1 MYVLEL
7 GATKVVDPETDYS
20 DFKAR
25 NLSER
30 IKIPQLIEAL
40 REIFEE
46 YGTIVDIVAKSSLKR
61 KGQAFIVFD
70 SVQSAENAI
79 DEVNGFELFGQS
91 MSLDFARTR
100 SDATVQR
107 EGTSEDFEQHK
118 RHRKAEKGEFV
129 NGRGRVLNTDE
140 PEQSASK
147 PSKQPKQPRTLN
159 DQHQVPP
166 NQKLL
171 LNAPP
176 RQHVEQDLR
185 EHQALAQESYRT
197 NTYRL
202 TRFCSSDKCPRT
214 TESMPSQPSSR
225 ALLASR
231 RSVLCLDARALL
243 SSSMKPRTGLSA
255 PKRPQQACRWVII
268 PSESRSSVNR
278 GMLVLAICTLAW

>member
-1 MYVLEL
+1 MP
-7 GATKVVDPETDYS
+7 GTDCN

-107 EGTSEDFEQHK
+107 EGTAEELEQHK

-129 NGRGRVLNTDE
+129 IVTGGRFWILTCM
-140 PEQSASK
+140 
-147 PSKQPKQPRTLN
+147 
-159 DQHQVPP
+159 
-166 NQKLL
+166 
-171 LNAPP
+171 
-176 RQHVEQDLR
+176 
-185 EHQALAQESYRT
+185 YRT
-197 NTYRL
+197 QA
-202 TRFCSSDKCPRT
+202 SPR
-214 TESMPSQPSSR
+214 
-225 ALLASR
+225 
-231 RSVLCLDARALL
+231 
-243 SSSMKPRTGLSA
+243 G
-255 PKRPQQACRWVII
+255 
-268 PSESRSSVNR
+268 SRSSQEPQATSTRCSRARCRCSARSQDSTRSRSQGYIRCRCRSRARRIPPTKQDSVHQTGAR
-278 GMLVLAICTLAW
+278 RLRSRCPHSHLLALCWLQGGPYCAWSQGHCFRRV